1 MFNFNALANSVIAS
15 VIVYVVVS
23 AIILIVLFVNFNA
36 SIVFVIVPPFFW
48 VKFAKIS
55 VVKVQ
60 NKLIH
65 FF

>member
-15 VIVYVVVS
+15 VIVSVVVS
-23 AIILIVLFVNFNA
+23 AIILIALFVNFNA
-36 SIVFVIVPPFFW
+36 SVVFVMVPSFVG